1 MDSKLFFD
9 ILPKLAAS
17 RPERAFGRPESG
29 FSRRA
34 GRFSSGFSAFEGS
47 FGALIARYGKI
58 SKIFS
63 DPITVFEKQSALRPS
78 GSFKRP
84 PNRTAA
90 DARPIEAR
98 EAPAGSPGRG
108 SGGRPKCTE
117 AARGGASGL
126 GRYVR
131 LRPRQ
136 LLKPERERYAFA
148 RSRPTTYPNVM
159 ARPSDRPVM
168 SKG

>member
-9 ILPKLAAS
+9 ILPKLGAS
-17 RPERAFGRPESG
+17 RPERAFSRSESG
-29 FSRRA
+29 FSHRA
-34 GRFSSGFSAFEGS
+34 RRFSDGFSAFEGS

-63 DPITVFEKQSALRPS
+63 DSITVFEKQSVLRPS

-98 EAPAGSPGRG
+98 GPPGEGGRAA
-108 SGGRPKCTE
+108 SGGTAGC
-117 AARGGASGL
+117 GLAS
-126 GRYVR
+126 
-131 LRPRQ
+131 
-136 LLKPERERYAFA
+136 F
-148 RSRPTTYPNVM
+148 
-159 ARPSDRPVM
+159 
-168 SKG
+168 